1 MYNKGDILY
10 ISEYYHITEQYN
22 DRSLNFVQTAEENL
36 KAQFENKSGEFDSSK
51 HSEIEKKYYGA
62 IAVEVET
69 GKWSNA
75 YNYPSNSSAREKV
88 LASCGK
94 NCKVMDVHAGRCG
107 AVAYSKLDKTV
118 EFDSAISGFAGAGYE
133 TRRER
138 ASEKALKKCSKK
150 SKDCIILTSVCND
163 GGI

>member
-1 MYNKGDILY
+1 MKKLLLPIVVLFVLFSIQSLANSCNAQVCTCPNGGWV
-10 ISEYYHITEQYN
+10 TFGQYCTT
-22 DRSLNFVQTAEENL
+22 QTV
-36 KAQFENKSGEFDSSK
+36 
-51 HSEIEKKYYGA
+51 EIEKKYYGA